1 MALLGAQDSRSRLGR
16 PGLFVR
22 SRARAGRHP
31 CQRSIAAQDQC
42 LSISREEAREQ
53 LGSKMLVRSPYTS

>member
-1 MALLGAQDSRSRLGR
+1 MALLGAQDGRSRLGR
-16 PGLFVR
+16 QALFVR

-31 CQRSIAAQDQC
+31 CQRSIAAQDEF

-53 LGSKMLVRSPYTS
+53 LGSEMLARSPYTS